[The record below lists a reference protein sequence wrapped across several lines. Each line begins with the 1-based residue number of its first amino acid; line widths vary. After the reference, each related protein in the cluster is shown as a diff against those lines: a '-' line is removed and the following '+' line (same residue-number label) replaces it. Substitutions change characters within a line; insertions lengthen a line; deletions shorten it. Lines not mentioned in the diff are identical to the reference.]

1 MKNRSRYVIKLILLL
16 VLWCFCSS
24 FMETAVNMFVDY
36 PDLIGLTCAIPLVY
50 ASYKCIIEIVK
61 NAFYIKF
68 IDFLEDEKDAQSS
81 NRE

>member
-1 MKNRSRYVIKLILLL
+1 MKKKIQYRIKIVLLL
-16 VLWCFCSS
+16 ILWCFCSS

-50 ASYKCIIEIVK
+50 ASYKCITEIVK

-68 IDFLEDEKDAQSS
+68 IDFLEDGKHEQSTDKK
-81 NRE
+81 